1 MILKQVIHYPDTNSV
16 EATWVDASGKQVKC
30 HSYADVQMD
39 ALAADLGKDAVQHAA
54 LMALVKANIQPT
66 APVPVVIPSSLSM
79 RQARLALLGAG
90 LLDAVQA
97 GVSAMPQAA
106 QIEWDYATTVERSS
120 PLVATLAASLG
131 LTSEA
136 LDALFTAGAAL

>member
-1 MILKQVIHYPDTNSV
+1 MFYSPSTNGFYVTGIHAAMPDDATSITN
-16 EATWVDASGKQVKC
+16 Q
-30 HSYADVQMD
+30 
-39 ALAADLGKDAVQHAA
+39 QHAA
-54 LMALVKANIQPT
+54 LLEAQSAGKRIQPGLNGLPI
-66 APVPVVIPSSLSM
+66 AVDMPPAPVVIPSSLSM

-90 LLDAVQA
+90 LLDAVHA

>member
-1 MILKQVIHYPDTNSV
+1 MYKLNANGTYANKIGTGEWHHV
-16 EATWVDASGKQVKC
+16 ETSTQYRQW
-30 HSYADVQMD
+30 
-39 ALAADLGKDAVQHAA
+39 LAAGNTPEPVATP
-54 LMALVKANIQPT
+54 IQ
-66 APVPVVIPSSLSM
+66 SSLSM

>member
-1 MILKQVIHYPDTNSV
+1 MYKLNQNSALITRLADSANIPADPTNTDYASYLK
-16 EATWVDASGKQVKC
+16 W
-30 HSYADVQMD
+30 
-39 ALAADLGKDAVQHAA
+39 LAAGNTPEPAA
-54 LMALVKANIQPT
+54 AS
-66 APVPVVIPSSLSM
+66 IPSSLSM

-97 GVSAMPQAA
+97 GILAMPQAA